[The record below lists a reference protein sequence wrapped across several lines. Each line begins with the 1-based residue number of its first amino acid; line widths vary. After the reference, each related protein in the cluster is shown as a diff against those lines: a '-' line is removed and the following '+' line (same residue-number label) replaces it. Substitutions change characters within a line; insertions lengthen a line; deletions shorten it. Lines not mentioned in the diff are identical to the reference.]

1 MMLMVMCNSCVLWGD
16 VETNLISYEMGW
28 DGMGEYCGDDIA
40 KPTRGGEFFGV
51 DLSLS
56 HSFTLSPVFN
66 FSVDVTY
73 FLFSFFFIFYFY
85 FFYFACFGIKEI
97 LVLRHCNLL
106 TKILEK

>member
-1 MMLMVMCNSCVLWGD
+1 MVMCNSCVLWGD

-73 FLFSFFFIFYFY
+73 FLFSFFFIFYFI
-85 FFYFACFGIKEI
+85 FF
-97 LVLRHCNLL
+97 RHENRIPEFVIS
-106 TKILEK
+106 KIIAIDTYITS

>member
-1 MMLMVMCNSCVLWGD
+1 MVMCNSCVLWGD

-73 FLFSFFFIFYFY
+73 FLFSS
-85 FFYFACFGIKEI
+85 CFGIKEI